1 MSDDYSNQKRT
12 NVTNRLIGDYQA
24 KVVDVVH
31 PKGLYMV
38 SIRLLKLWD
47 DIPDKDLP
55 FAEFRLPL
63 GAKPSAGHVVPV
75 EAGDLVWV
83 SFPRGGD
90 TRYPLITG
98 SLYHAPNYES
108 NLPDDVNEPVFAPK
122 RSAGEPTPP
131 AYDRKDDLY
140 QRLGL
145 REHKTHQGGW
155 SITHVAT
162 GTAIEITPDGKCVIH
177 TEGDQF
183 QSATG
188 KHLGQYNEIEIKV
201 SGDASVN
208 CGGNGTL
215 KSGGDTTV
223 KAGGDLNLE
232 AGGSLNLKANNVTGK
247 ASSYDFK

>member
-12 NVTNRLIGDYQA
+12 NVTNRLLGEYQA

-122 RSAGEPTPP
+122 RSAGEPAPP

-140 QRLGL
+140 QRFGM

-188 KHLGQYNEIEIKV
+188 KHLGQFGELEILVKGNAKV
-201 SGDASVN
+201 KADGEALVDAK
-208 CGGNGTL
+208 GKLTL
-215 KSGGDTTV
+215 KSDTEV
-223 KAGGDLNLE
+223 LLDAPKVG
-232 AGGSLNLKANNVTGK
+232 GK
-247 ASSYDFK
+247 AMSYDFK

>member
-63 GAKPSAGHVVPV
+63 GAKPSAGHVCTGRSWGILFGCRSRVAV
-75 EAGDLVWV
+75 
-83 SFPRGGD
+83 D

-108 NLPDDVNEPVFAPK
+108 NLPDECK
-122 RSAGEPTPP
+122 
-131 AYDRKDDLY
+131 
-140 QRLGL
+140 
-145 REHKTHQGGW
+145 
-155 SITHVAT
+155 
-162 GTAIEITPDGKCVIH
+162 
-177 TEGDQF
+177 
-183 QSATG
+183 
-188 KHLGQYNEIEIKV
+188 
-201 SGDASVN
+201 
-208 CGGNGTL
+208 
-215 KSGGDTTV
+215 
-223 KAGGDLNLE
+223 
-232 AGGSLNLKANNVTGK
+232 
-247 ASSYDFK
+247 

>member
-12 NVTNRLIGDYQA
+12 NVTNRLLGEYQA

-75 EAGDLVWV
+75 EAGNLVWV

-140 QRLGL
+140 QRFGL

-155 SITHVAT
+155 SITHVTT

-188 KHLGQYNEIEIKV
+188 KHLGQFGELEILVKGNAKV
-201 SGDASVN
+201 KADGEALVDAK
-208 CGGNGTL
+208 GKLTL
-215 KSGGDTTV
+215 KSDTEV
-223 KAGGDLNLE
+223 HLDAPKVG
-232 AGGSLNLKANNVTGK
+232 GK
-247 ASSYDFK
+247 AMMYDFK